1 MSYYTSQMTGDAK
14 KRKYERERVYR
25 SRRKSVC
32 MVVSRP
38 AYAYLAHIAES
49 LGWSVT
55 RTIMFGA
62 VCFWKS
68 KSAYEIGE
76 IRTAVKADIDF
87 IARS

>member
-1 MSYYTSQMTGDAK
+1 MSYYTSNMTGDAK
-14 KRKYERERVYR
+14 KRKYERECEYR
-25 SRRKSVC
+25 SRRKSLC

-38 AYAYLAHIAES
+38 AYAYITRIAES

-55 RTIMFGA
+55 RTIIFGA

-68 KSAYEIGE
+68 KSTYEIKT
-76 IRTAVKADIDF
+76 ISKAPKADIDF

>member
-1 MSYYTSQMTGDAK
+1 MSYYTSKMTGEAK
-14 KRKYERERVYR
+14 KRKNEREREYR
-25 SRRKSVC
+25 SARKSVC
-32 MVVSRP
+32 MVFSRP
-38 AYAYLAHIAES
+38 AYAYIARIAES

-68 KSAYEIGE
+68 KSTYEIGE
-76 IRTAVKADIDF
+76 IRKAPKADIDF

>member
-1 MSYYTSQMTGDAK
+1 MSYFTSKMSGEAVA
-14 KRKYERERVYR
+14 RKYEREREYR
-25 SRRKSVC
+25 QCRKSLC
-32 MVVSRP
+32 MVVTKP
-38 AYAYLAHIAES
+38 AYTYLARIAES

-68 KSAYEIGE
+68 KSTYEIGE
-76 IRTAVKADIDF
+76 IRKAPKADIDF